1 MNPEQVVKHF
11 GSQSKAARAVKLS
24 RQAIWNWLKRRQ
36 VPELYQYRLEELTA
50 GKLKRARK

>member
-11 GSQSKAARAVKLS
+11 GSQSKAARAVKVS
-24 RQAIWNWLKRRQ
+24 RQAIWNWLQRNQ
-36 VPELYQYRLEELTA
+36 VPELYQYRLEELSA